1 MFQTIR
7 TVSIFLFSFV
17 LLQGCFLVNG
27 PLEYADANYTDETNA
42 PSVNYLPIGIPF
54 LLGGHGSSVP
64 ITAELSLTA
73 KHIAQLDYSSV
84 VAYHPD
90 CDIAIIKEDNTGK
103 NVAPLGT
110 IQTNEATTTVGM
122 GLTGKVLI
130 GQGKYYID
138 VNFVDSSLFATC
150 PASIT
155 DAPVQSGMSGGGV
168 FNEEGQL
175 VGIIS
180 GISGSGFKLLDGTD
194 LGNERTS
201 VFVSTLHV
209 KPWLEEAIAT
219 YYGAP
224 REMLTAN
231 LNVASEPDTSL
242 ESLTP
247 QASGTSR
254 TK

>member
-1 MFQTIR
+1 MFKTLR
-7 TVSIFLFSFV
+7 TVFISICALV
-17 LLQGCFLVNG
+17 LLQGCFLING
-27 PLEYADANYTDETNA
+27 PLEYAEATYGEDTNV

-64 ITAELSLTA
+64 ISQELSLTA

-90 CDIAIIKEDNTGK
+90 CDIAIIKENNVGK
-103 NVAPLGT
+103 SFAPIGT
-110 IQTNEATTTVGM
+110 IQRDQATTTVGM

-130 GQGKYYID
+130 GEGKYYID
-138 VNFVDSSLFATC
+138 VNFVDSSLFARC

-168 FNEEGQL
+168 FNENGEL

-209 KPWLEEAIAT
+209 KPWLVETIESF
-219 YYGAP
+219 YG
-224 REMLTAN
+224 ESQDVLTAN
-231 LNVASEPDTSL
+231 LQTSL
-242 ESLTP
+242 SIDSPALPPTP
-247 QASGTSR
+247 EASGTSR
-254 TK
+254 GK